1 MQCPEKTIETTI
13 MSIETSFYHEVEK
26 EDSHNINEVIRIF
39 KNSAEAMP
47 IKQKNVK
54 SSATT

>member
-1 MQCPEKTIETTI
+1 